1 MQDGNCKEMHLEDS
15 EVLSAVS
22 FVKDLPLVDQE
33 FLQEQS
39 ETRIF
44 RVQTGA
50 SKLSQGW
57 SSAPACKVGRNIY
70 LHPLLRKL
78 QSTLSEA

>member
-1 MQDGNCKEMHLEDS
+1 MEDS

-22 FVKDLPLVDQE
+22 FMKDLPLVDQE

-50 SKLSQGW
+50 SKLSQG
-57 SSAPACKVGRNIY
+57 
-70 LHPLLRKL
+70 
-78 QSTLSEA
+78 

>member
-1 MQDGNCKEMHLEDS
+1 MMAVSLCRMVIVRRCNLEDS

-22 FVKDLPLVDQE
+22 FVKDLSLVDQD

-39 ETRIF
+39 ETIIF

-50 SKLSQGW
+50 SKLSQG
-57 SSAPACKVGRNIY
+57 
-70 LHPLLRKL
+70 
-78 QSTLSEA
+78 

>member
-1 MQDGNCKEMHLEDS
+1 MVVSLCWMVIVRRYNLEDS
-15 EVLSAVS
+15 EVLSTLS
-22 FVKDLPLVDQE
+22 FVEDLPLADQE

-50 SKLSQGW
+50 SKLNRDDLQ
-57 SSAPACKVGRNIY
+57 
-70 LHPLLRKL
+70 LLPVSL
-78 QSTLSEA
+78 AGIFICTL

>member
-1 MQDGNCKEMHLEDS
+1 MAVSLCRMVIVKRCNLEDS

-39 ETRIF
+39 ETIIF

-50 SKLSQGW
+50 SKLSQG
-57 SSAPACKVGRNIY
+57 
-70 LHPLLRKL
+70 
-78 QSTLSEA
+78 

>member
-1 MQDGNCKEMHLEDS
+1 MEDS

-22 FVKDLPLVDQE
+22 FVKDLPLVDQD

-39 ETRIF
+39 ETIIF

-50 SKLSQGW
+50 SKLSQG
-57 SSAPACKVGRNIY
+57 
-70 LHPLLRKL
+70 
-78 QSTLSEA
+78 

>member
-50 SKLSQGW
+50 SKLSQG
-57 SSAPACKVGRNIY
+57 
-70 LHPLLRKL
+70 
-78 QSTLSEA
+78 